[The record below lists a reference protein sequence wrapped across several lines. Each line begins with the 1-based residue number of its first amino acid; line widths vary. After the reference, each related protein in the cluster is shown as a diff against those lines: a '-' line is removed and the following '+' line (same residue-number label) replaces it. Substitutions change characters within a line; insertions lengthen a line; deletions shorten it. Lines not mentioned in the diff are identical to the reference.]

1 MINSYLVIIL
11 VIQYKFGFT
20 GVLRRDVL
28 EQLKM
33 KWYELA
39 ID

>member
-1 MINSYLVIIL
+1 MINSYLF
-11 VIQYKFGFT
+11 KFGFT